1 MMKNL
6 VRCINK
12 TEALEYTTHIDNS
25 EELIIKLKMGCF
37 KFYKVSELRNSRLQF
52 KSRGVYLE
60 TICNSL

>member
-12 TEALEYTTHIDNS
+12 TEALEYATHMDNS

-52 KSRGVYLE
+52 KS
-60 TICNSL
+60 